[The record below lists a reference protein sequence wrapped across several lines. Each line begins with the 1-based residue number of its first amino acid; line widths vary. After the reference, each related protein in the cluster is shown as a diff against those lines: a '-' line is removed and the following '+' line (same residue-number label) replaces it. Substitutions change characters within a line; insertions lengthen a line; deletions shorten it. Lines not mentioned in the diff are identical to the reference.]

1 MVFAVMLQMISIK
14 ACVVE
19 EQLCNPVNPD
29 CCEGLVCLEVSPGVH
44 QCEPVGCE
52 DHEGHSCEPGVR
64 KCCDPLS
71 CVIVGPASYECHFV
85 WRVVGVLQL

>member
-1 MVFAVMLQMISIK
+1 MAYAVMLQMISVK

-19 EQLCNPVNPD
+19 EQPCNSVNPD
-29 CCEGLVCLEVSPGVH
+29 CCEGLECLEVSPGVH

-64 KCCDPLS
+64 ECCEPYG
-71 CVIVGPASYECHFV
+71 CVAVAPGSYQCQVV
-85 WRVVGVLQL
+85 WRDASAL